1 MAEYIERDAFLED
14 VEKRYCLPCKDGGKD
29 HNGCMCRACW
39 VDDMCGEVI
48 CAPAA
53 DVAPVVRC
61 EDCLFWVSGE
71 NECESWEYCKFLRR
85 DMPPHAFCNFGERK
99 EAQSDAKAD

>member
-1 MAEYIERDAFLED
+1 MPTVDAEA
-14 VEKRYCLPCKDGGKD
+14 
-29 HNGCMCRACW
+29 
-39 VDDMCGEVI
+39 
-48 CAPAA
+48 
-53 DVAPVVRC
+53 VVRC

-99 EAQSDAKAD
+99 EAQSDAEAN

>member
-1 MAEYIERDAFLED
+1 MAEYIDREN
-14 VEKRYCLPCKDGGKD
+14 YCE
-29 HNGCMCRACW
+29 NICRCSNEYCYRISCPIW
-39 VDDMCGEVI
+39 K
-48 CAPAA
+48 APAA

-61 EDCLFWVSGE
+61 EDCMFWVSGE